1 MEMLLLQQ
9 ATGMASEELSPSAI
23 RSLSGMG
30 DRSLAQQLAS
40 EIDEDSSALY
50 GEGSG
55 LPRKGSVGNDSGYA
69 TQSNDEDG
77 LNPLDQAVIDDA
89 ITAHVASGRVMPP
102 SEVVQVLSL
111 ASQESPPVKSLK
123 GKTPEQVR
131 ALAVSLQ
138 LQEAL
143 RISNEVLNEK
153 FEINVPDTSRRSE
166 ANVSIPKI
174 PAKAPASFPLSAA
187 EAAFFVSDST
197 AAGANGWISTLSS
210 EIEEIVQVLTPTEAA
225 ILARYKVFRYVR
237 DLVSNTLAVQ
247 LFPVGSFVS
256 HTFLPD
262 GDLDASAFI
271 CKNEND
277 AWYVKVNEALCMS
290 SFSHGASNHPGSKHS
305 SFDTIPDPPDMQ
317 DSVPEEMS
325 ISNVG
330 FVNGDVK
337 KIKIMINNIAVDISM
352 NQIGSLYAQYLIETV
367 DKFVAKEHLF
377 KKAMLLVEAWCRYES
392 PRHTQG
398 GGSIVTAATGPTRL
412 SPWTITVMLI
422 WVFNAEG
429 ARITSPVQ
437 ALGHFLR
444 IFACFDWS
452 KYALTVKGLV
462 SAADLSADESLP
474 VSERFFS
481 DQMLDKFSQVE
492 EEATA
497 AAAVADES
505 IMIGDVVV
513 KIDTSLKVEESGTKF
528 GAADTQ
534 EFAAPATASD
544 VRPPLSKTNSA
555 AITGMVTEKDAVYAQ
570 GLVNIIDPAGP
581 SRNLVS
587 GLDVEGYQVI
597 TTALYEGYKHFQG
610 VCDSFVKL
618 QTTYGQRLPE
628 PEVAKVMKAF
638 LINTQLKVIGWN
650 ANFKK
655 KPGNLSLA
663 FGSHQDFQQLQAS
676 NPNADLLQGQFNEL
690 EVSPSFLLTRE
701 ISEKF
706 SRTSLRVSPLHSSL
720 CATPSLFST
729 AASTTARSP
738 SSSSASSCM

>member
-30 DRSLAQQLAS
+30 DRALAQQLAS

-50 GEGSG
+50 GEG
-55 LPRKGSVGNDSGYA
+55 LPRKGSVGEGGYA

-77 LNPLDQAVIDDA
+77 MNPLDQAVIDDA

-111 ASQESPPVKSLK
+111 AAQESPPVKSLK

-153 FEINVPDTSRRSE
+153 FDINAPDSSRRSE
-166 ANVSIPKI
+166 ANTIPKI
-174 PAKAPASFPLSAA
+174 PTRAQPSFPLSAA
-187 EAAFFVSDST
+187 EAAFFAADG
-197 AAGANGWISTLSS
+197 AAGGNGWISTLSS

-225 ILARYKVFRYVR
+225 IVARYKVFRYVR

-305 SFDTIPDPPDMQ
+305 SFDTIPDPPDML

-377 KKAMLLVEAWCRYES
+377 KKSMLLVEAWCRYES

-429 ARITSPVQ
+429 ARISNPVQ

-462 SAADLSADESLP
+462 SATDLSADESLP
-474 VSERFFS
+474 TTERFFS

-513 KIDTSLKVEESGTKF
+513 KIDTTLKVEESGTKF
-528 GAADTQ
+528 GTADTQ
-534 EFAAPATASD
+534 EFATPASEA
-544 VRPPLSKTNSA
+544 RPPLSKTNSA
-555 AITGMVTEKDAVYAQ
+555 AITGMVTERDAVYVQ
-570 GLVNIIDPAGP
+570 GLINIIDPAGP
-581 SRNLVS
+581 SRNLVP

-610 VCDSFVKL
+610 VCESFVKL
-618 QTTYGQRLPE
+618 QTTYGARLPE
-628 PEVAKVMKAF
+628 PEVAKVMKTF

-690 EVSPSFLLTRE
+690 EVRPFL
-701 ISEKF
+701 
-706 SRTSLRVSPLHSSL
+706 SLASMQL
-720 CATPSLFST
+720 CSH
-729 AASTTARSP
+729 
-738 SSSSASSCM
+738 CN